1 MVTSDGNK
9 TGKDKI
15 LLEGIESI
23 SKKLDEL
30 LSLKQDIILLTKK
43 TDNIE
48 KMLIEELTEEKKIE
62 LSEAMKEHSNGQTIS
77 LAEAEKAF
85 GL

>member
-1 MVTSDGNK
+1 MEVT
-9 TGKDKI
+9 TGKDK
-15 LLEGIESI
+15 LVLEEIENI

-30 LSLKQDIILLTKK
+30 LSLKQDIIILTKK
-43 TDNIE
+43 TENIE
-48 KMLIEELTEEKKIE
+48 KMLIEELTEEE
-62 LSEAMKEHSNGQTIS
+62 RTRLSEAMKEHSKGSTIS

>member
-1 MVTSDGNK
+1 MEVR

-30 LSLKQDIILLTKK
+30 LTLKKDIILLTKK
-43 TDNIE
+43 TENIE
-48 KMLIEELTEEKKIE
+48 KMLIEELTEEEKIG
-62 LSEAMKEHSNGQTIS
+62 LSQAMKEHSKGRTTS